1 VRREGWSA
9 FDAAMR
15 PPLRTSSVASRPS
28 SVVRRRSSEGDRQLA
43 EAFLGAT
50 HPLVVALRRTETAL
64 EQLVTVTTVQ
74 ATGLVLLSAGPRF
87 ATALA
92 ISTVA
97 AQVALGCRLAA
108 LRLRRR
114 QVCLELIVAGHTR
127 LPLACIRR
135 ECRRLRDARTS
146 RQLADSIGELVRTAT
161 QPPGRRAITRPL
173 ADARVLRQLAPE
185 LRQIAA
191 LLGGG
196 GVSVRGLAAVEW
208 LLTSPTT
215 PLYGGQVD
223 PLREALWRA
232 RYLLMLRS

>member
-9 FDAAMR
+9 WNAAMR
-15 PPLRTSSVASRPS
+15 RPLRTSSVAPRPS
-28 SVVRRRSSEGDRQLA
+28 PAVGRSSGEGDRQLA
-43 EAFLGAT
+43 EAHLGAS
-50 HPLVVALRRTETAL
+50 HPLVVVLRRTETAL

-87 ATALA
+87 GTALA
-92 ISTVA
+92 IATVA

-108 LRLRRR
+108 HRLRRR

-135 ECRRLRDARTS
+135 ECRRLRGPHTS

-161 QPPGRRAITRPL
+161 QPPGRRPITRPL

-191 LLGGG
+191 LLRGD
-196 GVSVRGLAAVEW
+196 GVSVQGLAAVEW
-208 LLTSPTT
+208 VLTSPAT